1 VLHGAKP
8 VPDVKLA
15 GGLNSGKDT
24 IHLGKVATTQATG
37 KMNSSLDL
45 TAIARRAAERAA
57 AYLRGV
63 ERPVDPTLWTEK
75 GHNDF
80 VTDVDRTSEAI
91 IAEVLRRA
99 TPGSTMVGE
108 ESAPEIQT
116 RGLVWIV
123 DPIDGTTNFVHGFPV
138 YSVSIAA
145 AVDGVLEAAVVLHV
159 GPDICYHATRGHGAW
174 LGNTRLAVSRITN
187 PKHAL
192 IGTGFPFKHLGGL
205 ATYQRQLERVIPQ
218 TSGVRRAGSAALDLA
233 WVAAGAFDGFWEL
246 MLAPWD
252 IAAGLLLVR
261 EAGGVAT
268 DLRGREVGAEHTGIV
283 AGNPAIA
290 QWLLAQM
297 GPPSVLA
304 TPGV

>member
-1 VLHGAKP
+1 
-8 VPDVKLA
+8 
-15 GGLNSGKDT
+15 
-24 IHLGKVATTQATG
+24 
-37 KMNSSLDL
+37 MNSSLDL

-63 ERPVDPTLWTEK
+63 DRPADPSAWTEK
-75 GHNDF
+75 GHHDF

-91 IAEVLRRA
+91 IAEVLTRA
-99 TPGSTMVGE
+99 TPGSTLVAE
-108 ESAPEIQT
+108 ESAPEIAT
-116 RGLVWIV
+116 KGLVWIV
-123 DPIDGTTNFVHGFPV
+123 DPIDGTTNFIHGFPV
-138 YSVSIAA
+138 YAVSIAA
-145 AVDGVLEAAVVLHV
+145 AIDGVLEAAVVLHV
-159 GPDICYHATRGHGAW
+159 GPDTCYHATRGQGAW
-174 LGNTRLAVSRITN
+174 LGTTRLAVSQITD

-205 ATYQRQLERVIPQ
+205 ATYQRQLERVIPA
-218 TSGVRRAGSAALDLA
+218 TSGIRRAGSAALDLA

-268 DLRGREVGAEHTGIV
+268 DLRGRDVGAEHTGVV

-290 QWLLAQM
+290 QWLLTQIGA
-297 GPPSVLA
+297 PSGA
-304 TPGV
+304 GSPEP